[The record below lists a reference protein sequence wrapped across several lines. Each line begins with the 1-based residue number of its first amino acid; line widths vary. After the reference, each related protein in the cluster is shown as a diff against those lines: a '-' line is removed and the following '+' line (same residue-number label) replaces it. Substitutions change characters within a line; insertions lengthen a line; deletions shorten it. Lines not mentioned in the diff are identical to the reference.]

1 MATTLANVH
10 AEQNF
15 LGAVMQNNSLY
26 PEIKGSVYEAT
37 FTKPEHKVIW
47 KQISFLANLDRPF
60 DFVSVND
67 SLEKQDIVQL
77 AGGIAYVGNLAGN
90 ALAANFDHYHKEI
103 CRLTAD
109 RKAQEKLDRLN
120 KIFSEDGD
128 EDEVAKLAISFADT
142 LQQGKNKAADDRF
155 KEVWF
160 NDIDPPI
167 DVPSLIHNVI
177 QPESLIVSY
186 GQSNSGKTFHVLHRD
201 ICLAANI
208 PWYGRQCYS
217 TGFVVY
223 VAAEGPRS
231 VGLRAAALRRE
242 NLSEHE
248 GDIKFALIPSSI
260 NLLDPTADT
269 SPLIDSIKRIEDK
282 RGEPCIKL
290 TVDTLSRSAPGGDEN
305 SSQTMGAIVYSA
317 DRIRQETGCA
327 FEFVHHSGKDT
338 TKGARGHSLLRA
350 ATDTEIEI
358 SNDNGLHIAKI
369 TKQRDLPVGDEY
381 AFRLRVVEMGED
393 SYGNKVTTCVPE
405 LTTDKPTPKP
415 KRLTG
420 STQKKM
426 LNLLRTMYLEARN
439 TLEES
444 NLDPGNA
451 RIALTDWKARA
462 IEEQVV
468 RNRQKFGDQKAA
480 LLNNKVIHTDGLY
493 VYVTE

>member
-26 PEIKGSVYEAT
+26 PEIKGSVNEAT

-47 KQISFLANLDRPF
+47 KEISILANRGRPF
-60 DFVSVND
+60 DFISVND
-67 SLEKQDIVQL
+67 SLERQDIVQL
-77 AGGIAYVGNLAGN
+77 AGGIAYIGRLAGN
-90 ALAANFDHYHKEI
+90 ALAANFENYHKEI

-120 KIFSEDGD
+120 RLFSEDGD
-128 EDEVAKLAISFADT
+128 EDEIAKLAISFADT
-142 LQQGKNKAADDRF
+142 IQQGKNKAADDRF

-177 QPESLIVSY
+177 QPESFIVSY

-208 PWYGRQCYS
+208 PWYGHQTYS
-217 TGFVVY
+217 TGFSVY
-223 VAAEGPRS
+223 GAVEGSRS

-269 SPLIDSIKRIEDK
+269 GPLIDAIKRIEDK

-290 TVDTLSRSAPGGDEN
+290 TVDTLSRAMAGGDEN
-305 SSQTMGAIVYSA
+305 SSKDMGAIVYSA
-317 DRIRQETGCA
+317 DRIRQEIGCA

-338 TKGARGHSLLRA
+338 AKGARGHSLLRA

-393 SYGNKVTTCVPE
+393 SHGNKVTTCVPE

-420 STQKKM
+420 ATQKKM